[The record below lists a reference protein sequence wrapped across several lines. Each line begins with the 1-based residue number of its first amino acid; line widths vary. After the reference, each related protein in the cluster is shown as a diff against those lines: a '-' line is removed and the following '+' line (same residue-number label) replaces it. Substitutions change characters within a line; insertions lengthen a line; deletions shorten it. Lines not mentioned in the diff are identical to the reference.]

1 MKKMKQLLTIVV
13 LALCFLP
20 NAFAQYQ
27 APGNFGLTSVLDGAP
42 PAPGTYYMGYLSLY
56 SGTMN
61 GSDGKTVRP
70 NGTDPI
76 KVNTALAINQ
86 VISITNTKVAG
97 GNLFFDLLVPV
108 VLIKE
113 SNYKLVGKDGLAD
126 ITIGAGV
133 QWWNKKL
140 FGKPFFHRFELDYI
154 LPLGAHNDMG
164 GAKPINAGSQFGT
177 LQPNWAQTL
186 FLNKDVSISLRHHL
200 SFNGFYKGSL
210 PPNAELRV
218 GSYYHVNYSIESIV
232 GKSRFN
238 PGQSGE
244 LRLAAQGYYG
254 KQLSDDT
261 MNGVALNSK
270 ESVFAIGPDVH
281 YITKFGLAL
290 ELKTAFEL
298 SAVNRTQGT
307 RATFRLVKF
316 FPSKKKN

>member
-1 MKKMKQLLTIVV
+1 MEKIKQLLTVV
-13 LALCFLP
+13 ILVLCIAP

-27 APGNFGLTSVLDGAP
+27 AQGNFGLTSVLDGAP
-42 PAPGTYYMGYLSLY
+42 PAPGAYYMGYLSFY
-56 SGTMN
+56 SGTMRDSN
-61 GSDGKTVRP
+61 GDKVRP
-70 NGTDPI
+70 NGINEI

-86 VISITNTKVAG
+86 VIAITNTKVAG

-113 SNYKLVGKDGLAD
+113 SNYDLVGKDGLAD
-126 ITIGAGV
+126 VTVGAGI

-154 LPLGAHNDMG
+154 LPIGSNNDMG
-164 GAKPINAGSQFGT
+164 GAKPINAGAQFGT
-177 LQPNWAQTL
+177 IQPNWAQTL
-186 FLNKDVSISLRHHL
+186 FLNKNVSISLRHHL
-200 SFNGFYKGSL
+200 SFNGLYKGSL
-210 PPNAELRV
+210 PPNSKLRV

-254 KQLSDDT
+254 KQLSDDK
-261 MNGVALNSK
+261 MNGNDLNSK

-290 ELKTAFEL
+290 ELKTAFEV
-298 SAVNRTQGT
+298 SAINRTQGVRT
-307 RATFRLVKF
+307 TFRLVKF